1 MKQQP
6 QGITLELGDIEGVY
20 SNLAVITHSP
30 AEFIVDFARVMP
42 GMNKAKVYARVV
54 MTPQHAKLLLKAL
67 QDNIKKFEEKF
78 GEVKFVGE
86 PPTNIGFKKK

>member
-6 QGITLELGDIEGVY
+6 GITLELGDIEGVY

-30 AEFIVDFARVMP
+30 AEFIIDFARMMP
-42 GMNKAKVYARVV
+42 GVDKAKVHARVI

-67 QDNIKKFEEKF
+67 EDNIKKFEEKF
-78 GEVKFVGE
+78 GEIKFVDK
-86 PPTNIGFKKK
+86 PPTNIGFKKS